1 MVKQRLTSR
10 TFSDFNVLS
19 AEIPQYNYVRSLA
32 GKINISEEPSA
43 ASHNC
48 FLSLTNKI
56 NAVED
61 VSTVT
66 SNTKRGLISSIDS
79 SALDIPSIV
88 ALRRRNLPLP
98 PSGVLTILRSPYG
111 FNGNLAQS
119 EEKLNGNSLA
129 SGDTHII
136 LLTAL
141 GDFPATPEIVFA
153 LYDTSKNLIVKS
165 NLSTQA
171 DINVENI
178 ASSSLGNT
186 QKLTAQIVLYPDDTK
201 NISTQKVLLYKAEI
215 VDVLADEVYTIE
227 TGKVTIKPDIL
238 DYFAAR

>member
-32 GKINISEEPSA
+32 GKVNISEESA
-43 ASHNC
+43 TASHNC
-48 FLSLTNKI
+48 FLSVTNRI
-56 NAVED
+56 NAVEET
-61 VSTVT
+61 STVAT
-66 SNTKRGLISSIDS
+66 NTRRGLISSIDS
-79 SALDIPSIV
+79 SALDISSIA

-111 FNGNLAQS
+111 WSGSSSQA
-119 EEKLNGNSLA
+119 EEKLNGNTLVA
-129 SGDTHII
+129 GDTHIL

-153 LYDTSKNLIVKS
+153 LYDTTGNLVVKS
-165 NLSTQA
+165 NLTTQA
-171 DINVENI
+171 DINVENVVP
-178 ASSSLGNT
+178 ATSENT
-186 QKLTAQIVLYPDDTK
+186 QRLTAQIVLYPADTK
-201 NISTQKVLLYKAEI
+201 NISTQKILLYKVEI

-227 TGKVTIKPDIL
+227 SGKVALKPDIL
-238 DYFAAR
+238 DYFTIR

>member
-1 MVKQRLTSR
+1 MRQRLTSR
-10 TFSDFNVLS
+10 TFSDFGVLS
-19 AEIPQYNYVRSLA
+19 AEIPQYNYKRAIA
-32 GKINISEEPSA
+32 GKVNISEEPA
-43 ASHNC
+43 TALHNC
-48 FLSLTNKI
+48 FLSVANKV
-56 NAVED
+56 NAPD
-61 VSTVT
+61 GASTVT
-66 SNTKRGLISSIDS
+66 SNIKRGLTSSIDS
-79 SALDIPSIV
+79 SALDIPSIA

-98 PSGVLTILRSPYG
+98 PAGVLTILRSPYG
-111 FNGNLAQS
+111 WSGSSSQS

-178 ASSSLGNT
+178 VSSSLGNT

-238 DYFAAR
+238 DYFAMR